1 MKGNLHKVSPT
12 LTLLVRKLRHYA
24 RTVLG
29 ATMAG
34 RTVVPQGGGHL
45 RFAVYD
51 KTTKSGQRLVTISNK
66 AMETAWASRAV
77 ATHKKRMGS
86 LTKGAPDRL
95 NLRRMN
101 ENDRAFLAR
110 MRRVASG
117 R

>member
-1 MKGNLHKVSPT
+1 
-12 LTLLVRKLRHYA
+12 
-24 RTVLG
+24 
-29 ATMAG
+29 MAG
-34 RTVVPQGGGHL
+34 GTVVPQGGGHW

-66 AMETAWASRAV
+66 AMQTAWASRAV

-86 LTKGAPDRL
+86 LSIGEKPGG
-95 NLRRMN
+95 LRRMN